1 MKKALCFVLAIT
13 ALLTLAA
20 CDNGSASGQPSATTT
35 PLTTPTASVS
45 ASDELAAF
53 FENDMDNRLAAMSG
67 VLYSFACAVQEYPD
81 SITNVPDDNFG
92 WTYFYNMLIYNGVTC
107 DGVTASKDGLTVTS
121 AAFEA
126 LQRNTLGGAVW
137 KTVAAD
143 LADYVSY
150 DESRDVYTVRSGR
163 PAKYGAYI
171 EAIAYR
177 EDASC
182 AELTVVVYDSSA
194 SGTEPAVA
202 GRYYIDLRAQEDS
215 AYGYII
221 AAFSRAE

>member
-35 PLTTPTASVS
+35 PFTTPAASVS

-126 LQRNTLGGAVW
+126 RRRGMENGRRR
-137 KTVAAD
+137 
-143 LADYVSY
+143 
-150 DESRDVYTVRSGR
+150 SRRLCQLRRIPRRLYRQIR
-163 PAKYGAYI
+163 PS
-171 EAIAYR
+171 R
-177 EDASC
+177 EIRR
-182 AELTVVVYDSSA
+182 LH
-194 SGTEPAVA
+194 
-202 GRYYIDLRAQEDS
+202 
-215 AYGYII
+215 
-221 AAFSRAE
+221 

>member
-20 CDNGSASGQPSATTT
+20 CDNGSSSGQPAATTA
-35 PLTTPTASVS
+35 PFTTPAASVS

-81 SITNVPDDNFG
+81 SITNVPDENFG
-92 WTYFYNMLIYNGVTC
+92 WTYLYNMLVYNGVTC
-107 DGVTASKDGLTVTS
+107 DGVTAAKDGLTVTS

-126 LQRNTLGGAVW
+126 LQRDTLGGAVW
-137 KTVAAD
+137 KTGSAD
-143 LADYVSY
+143 LADFVGY
-150 DESRDVYTVRSGR
+150 DEARDAYTVKSGR
-163 PAKYGAYI
+163 AVKYGAYI
-171 EAIAYR
+171 EKIAYR

-182 AELTVVVYDSSA
+182 AELTVAVYDV
-194 SGTEPAVA
+194 SGSGAEPAVA
-202 GRYYIDLRAQEDS
+202 GRYNIDLRAQESS